1 MSKELDKIRKRINDT
16 MLELAEQ
23 TYLATVGSVDKEE
36 RTCVVEIEEVEYEDV
51 RLFSVADA
59 ELKGFVMLLKI
70 GSQVLV
76 SRIGNSNEMFVS
88 MFSVVD
94 GVTLTIEG
102 ATLTADAK
110 GFAMVREQN
119 SLKKTLEAM
128 LDAIMKMTVTTQ
140 MGQSG
145 TPINVADF
153 VKIKDELNNYLTE

>member
-1 MSKELDKIRKRINDT
+1 MSKELDKIRKRIKDS

-23 TYLATVGSVDKEE
+23 TYLAAVTSVDADQ
-36 RTCVVEIEEVEYEDV
+36 RICNVEIEEVEYEDV
-51 RLFSVADA
+51 RLYSVANA
-59 ELKGFVMLLKI
+59 ELKGFVILPKV

-94 GVTLTIEG
+94 ILELNIEG
-102 ATLTADAK
+102 ATLKIDAK
-110 GFAMVREQN
+110 GFALVREQN

-128 LDAIMKMTVTTQ
+128 IDAITKMTVTTQ

-153 VKIKDELNNYLTE
+153 VKIKQELNNYLTE